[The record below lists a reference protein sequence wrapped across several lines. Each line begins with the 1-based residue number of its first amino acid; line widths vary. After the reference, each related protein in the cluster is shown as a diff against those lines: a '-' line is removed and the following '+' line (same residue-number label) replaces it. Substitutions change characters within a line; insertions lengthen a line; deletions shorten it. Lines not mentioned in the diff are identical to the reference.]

1 MTSVPDPDGPT
12 SNSLW
17 LLLVRGLLAVIILSL
32 GVAAWITLD
41 GNADTDPQSFFTVGT
56 ASLTGLLG
64 LFINKP

>member
-1 MTSVPDPDGPT
+1 MTTVPDPDIPT

-17 LLLVRGLLAVIILSL
+17 RLLVGGLLVIIILAL
-32 GVAAWITLD
+32 GIAAWITLD
-41 GNADTDPQSFFTVGT
+41 GNAETDPQSFFTIGT